1 MSSTTGLTLVLLDD
15 MGHKHTQSLFFLT
28 FPLYIF
34 KTLVPIITA
43 TFPWTLKSAMF
54 DFCRSEC
61 ECQPGVNCFWQSQ
74 ELIQT
79 SSRRLDH
86 AHRLRPPSL
95 HRDFQMN
102 RRRIL
107 LSHETFLLSLHVPW
121 RRQGHWLMRAIK
133 ISANQLGEQFVH
145 LGAVIAV
152 LLWSF
157 HNQTLLNIIVTSYIR
172 CGNYQSPIQFCQFP
186 KPVLSAGWDR
196 GRLSGSTVV
205 HDKRRWKLH
214 RESANCSN
222 LTPSIY
228 QGEFVKNHVE
238 STSIF
243 LKRNQS
249 GDKLRRS
256 DEGCADLTADNSD
269 MKHTQF
275 MQYSRP
281 VWTQKHWKLP
291 NTLMM
296 WCIYSSAP
304 SRVNRLSPW
313 HVILQVLTTSNLST
327 LLLTVHCENCP
338 LTQSNN
344 HCKFCMWV

>member
-1 MSSTTGLTLVLLDD
+1 MLKWKAAGL
-15 MGHKHTQSLFFLT
+15 
-28 FPLYIF
+28 
-34 KTLVPIITA
+34 
-43 TFPWTLKSAMF
+43 
-54 DFCRSEC
+54 
-61 ECQPGVNCFWQSQ
+61 
-74 ELIQT
+74 
-79 SSRRLDH
+79 
-86 AHRLRPPSL
+86 
-95 HRDFQMN
+95 
-102 RRRIL
+102 
-107 LSHETFLLSLHVPW
+107 W

-214 RESANCSN
+214 RQSANCSN

-243 LKRNQS
+243 LKRKVEINWGVVMEDVQIS
-249 GDKLRRS
+249 Q
-256 DEGCADLTADNSD
+256 LTVQIWST
-269 MKHTQF
+269 HSSCST
-275 MQYSRP
+275 
-281 VWTQKHWKLP
+281 VWTQTLNTNKHIYDMTYLFLCSLP
-291 NTLMM
+291 STGFILLVLNT
-296 WCIYSSAP
+296 I
-304 SRVNRLSPW
+304 
-313 HVILQVLTTSNLST
+313 SNLST
-327 LLLTVHCENCP
+327 LLLTVHCENWP
-338 LTQSNN
+338 KQTI
-344 HCKFCMWV
+344 

>member
-1 MSSTTGLTLVLLDD
+1 MEPEVCHVWFLQVRTGVNV
-15 MGHKHTQSLFFLT
+15 SLH
-28 FPLYIF
+28 
-34 KTLVPIITA
+34 
-43 TFPWTLKSAMF
+43 
-54 DFCRSEC
+54 
-61 ECQPGVNCFWQSQ
+61 GVNCVSDTAHPN
-74 ELIQT
+74 T
-79 SSRRLDH
+79 SLRLDH

-95 HRDFQMN
+95 RRDFQTN
-102 RRRIL
+102 WRRIL
-107 LSHETFLLSLHVPW
+107 LSDKFRSHFFSACMLKWKAAGLW

-133 ISANQLGEQFVH
+133 ISVNQLGEQFVH

-214 RESANCSN
+214 RQSANCSN

-243 LKRNQS
+243 LIRKVQINWGVVMEDVQIS
-249 GDKLRRS
+249 Q
-256 DEGCADLTADNSD
+256 LTVQIWST
-269 MKHTQF
+269 H
-275 MQYSRP
+275 SSCSP
-281 VWTQKHWKLP
+281 VWTHKHSILTNIFMIWH
-291 NTLMM
+291 
-296 WCIYSSAP
+296 IHSSAHSPQQASSCWSSTPFLISVP
-304 SRVNRLSPW
+304 SY
-313 HVILQVLTTSNLST
+313 
-327 LLLTVHCENCP
+327 
-338 LTQSNN
+338 
-344 HCKFCMWV
+344 